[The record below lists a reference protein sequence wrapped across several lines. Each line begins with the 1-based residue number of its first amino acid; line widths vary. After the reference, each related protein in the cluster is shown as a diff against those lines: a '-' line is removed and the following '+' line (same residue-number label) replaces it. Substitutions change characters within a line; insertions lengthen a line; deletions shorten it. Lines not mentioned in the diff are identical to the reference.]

1 MNHQDDTSRFTIR
14 GAQAEP
20 DANYMADAD
29 NLRIEKLNTRV
40 TLVAVLIPCL
50 LVVVLVIAY
59 LDIKHRVINTQTS
72 GSMGVQNLSK
82 DLESRFSNLSLKQA
96 KMEEQLTETSKALE
110 TATAALQINLKK
122 ATTEFKR
129 MTDDKADQSA
139 LAAITNKTEASVAA
153 LQKEMA
159 DLNTAFN
166 KFDEELADQILLMAQ
181 GLKKDQGRLAEIEKK
196 AQRLDSEKLNKDS
209 MDLALGLERLGLQ
222 EMVKDR
228 IREVEKKLAA
238 VKKQIDALNQRLNAQ
253 AQKASPS
260 SSAGAAPVPS
270 PKPPLPPDPNP
281 GPSSIVEQTIN

>member
-29 NLRIEKLNTRV
+29 NLRIEKLSTRV

-139 LAAITNKTEASVAA
+139 LAAITRKTEASVSA

-159 DLNTAFN
+159 DLNTAFS
-166 KFDEELADQILLMAQ
+166 KFDEELAAQILLMAQ
-181 GLKKDQGRLAEIEKK
+181 GLKKDQLRLAEIEKK

-253 AQKASPS
+253 AQKASPP

-281 GPSSIVEQTIN
+281 GSSSIVEQTIN

>member
-29 NLRIEKLNTRV
+29 NLRIEKLSTRV

-139 LAAITNKTEASVAA
+139 LSAITRKTEASVAA

-159 DLNTAFN
+159 DLNTAFS
-166 KFDEELADQILLMAQ
+166 KFDEELAAQILLMAQ

-196 AQRLDSEKLNKDS
+196 TQRLDSEKLNKDS

-228 IREVEKKLAA
+228 IREIDKKLAA
-238 VKKQIDALNQRLNAQ
+238 VKKQIDVLNQRLNSQ

-260 SSAGAAPVPS
+260 SSAGGVPVTS
-270 PKPPLPPDPNP
+270 PKPPLPPGPNT
-281 GPSSIVEQTIN
+281 GSTNMVEQTID

>member
-29 NLRIEKLNTRV
+29 NLRIEKLSTRV

-139 LAAITNKTEASVAA
+139 LAAITRKTEASVSA

-159 DLNTAFN
+159 DLNTAFS
-166 KFDEELADQILLMAQ
+166 KFDEELAAQILLMAQ
-181 GLKKDQGRLAEIEKK
+181 GLKKDQLRLAEIEKK

-253 AQKASPS
+253 AQKASPT

-281 GPSSIVEQTIN
+281 GSSSIVEQTIN